1 MRLVNTTPIPARC
14 FVGPGDGGSRIGLLV
29 AKATFELRRGQTP
42 RLSVDRVEP
51 IRAADEETELGCLP
65 ADTTPRRAGTFEV
78 ILLGRAHPP
87 SGRVAT
93 RVAVALSIG
102 AVRRELVVSGDRAW
116 SHQGGRARPT
126 EPAPMSAVPLI
137 WENAF
142 GGSAQV
148 WLDPGRTLEIHHPL
162 NRRGRGFDPTPA
174 MRRIPQSLGV
184 APGYPATRYVRSLPS
199 IEDPAVAISSWED
212 APRPTCWATVPRDIG
227 LATLAARRYASDT
240 AEHDGLDRI
249 YDRAHPDWIIHVPR
263 RAAWV
268 HLRGVDPGGDHGFAL
283 PEVRVLA
290 DYELAQGG
298 DARGTIELAPRM
310 LVLQPERASF
320 SIVYRK
326 CFTFERRGPADA
338 RCLRM
343 RVEEGWG
350 RDASVD

>member
-29 AKATFELRRGQTP
+29 AKATFELRPGEAP
-42 RLSVDRVEP
+42 RLSLDRVEP

-78 ILLGRAHPP
+78 ILLGRAHAP

-93 RVAVALSIG
+93 RVTVALSIG

-116 SHQGGRARPT
+116 SHQGARARPT
-126 EPAPMSAVPLI
+126 EPAPLSAVPLI

-148 WLDPGRTLEIHHPL
+148 WLDPERALEIHHPL

-174 MRRIPQSLGV
+174 MRRIPQTLGV
-184 APGYPATRYVRSLPS
+184 APGYPVTRYVRSLPA
-199 IEDPAVAISSWED
+199 IEDPAAAISSWAD
-212 APRPTCWATVPRDIG
+212 APSPACWATVPRDIG
-227 LATLAARRYASDT
+227 LATLAARRDAGE
-240 AEHDGLDRI
+240 AEHDASDRI
-249 YDRAHPDWIIHVPR
+249 YDRAHPDWIIDVPR

-268 HLRGVDPGGDHGFAL
+268 HLRGVDPAGDHVFAL

-290 DYELAQGG
+290 DYEIGRRG
-298 DARGTIELAPRM
+298 EARGTVELAPRM
-310 LVLQPERASF
+310 LVLQPERALL
-320 SIVYRK
+320 SILYRK
-326 CFTFERRGPADA
+326 CFTFERMGPADA

-350 RDASVD
+350 RDATVD